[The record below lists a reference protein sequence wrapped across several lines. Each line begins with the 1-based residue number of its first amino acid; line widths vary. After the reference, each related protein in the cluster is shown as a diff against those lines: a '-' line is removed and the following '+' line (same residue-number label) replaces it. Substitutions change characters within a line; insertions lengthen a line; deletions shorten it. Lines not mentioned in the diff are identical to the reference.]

1 MTRAD
6 FNRAWE
12 ERPRRWAASR
22 AQRQR
27 IADLAAMAGVERP
40 VVVWS
45 KDADEVIDRL
55 ERMVREPT
63 LGAMG

>member
-1 MTRAD
+1 MRPSD

-12 ERPRRWAASR
+12 ERPRRWAASL
-22 AQRQR
+22 AQRRR
-27 IADLAAMAGVERP
+27 IEDLAAMAGVEMPR
-40 VVVWS
+40 VLWS
-45 KDADEVIDRL
+45 QDADEVIDRL